1 MEKRRT
7 VIVTTIAVTALG
19 LSIFAVL
26 LKVQELKVLRDVE
39 QLLIDQRFNQIVEG
53 Y

>member
-1 MEKRRT
+1 MNRRRAI
-7 VIVTTIAVTALG
+7 VVTTISITALG
-19 LSIFAVL
+19 LSIFAVV
-26 LKVQELKVLRDVE
+26 LKVQEIKVLRDVE

>member
-1 MEKRRT
+1 MSRRRT
-7 VIVTTIAVTALG
+7 IIVTTIAITALG
-19 LSIFAVL
+19 LSVFAIV
-26 LKVQELKVLRDVE
+26 LKVSEIKVLRDVE